1 MFVIEVILQL
11 DFLRE
16 FHILFFLGSSRSHLF
31 FMKRCDETDGTLFT
45 MHSKYEYNTIVWI
58 HGTKKYACYSRVLLS
73 IYYS

>member
-31 FMKRCDETDGTLFT
+31 FMKRCDETDGTLLCIVCT
-45 MHSKYEYNTIVWI
+45 STIQLYGY